1 MDPQTQQRTG
11 ENSHDPIPTSILDI
25 HRLISEDVIGPKLLR
40 ESAGSE
46 SCCIA
51 RIPQSLA
58 RINLKAYEPKIVS
71 IGPYHHGK
79 EHLNLTQQH
88 KRRFLKFFVAKMEEK
103 GIDPQDLVRAVSKLE
118 GVIRGS
124 YSEDLGLDSDTLV
137 EMIVLD
143 GCFILTLFFVVSG
156 KVVYTNLDDPIF
168 RMPWILPSIRA
179 DLLLLENQVPYVLLQ
194 TLFQTSKLVTRSGL
208 NEVSFEFFDYSLQKQ
223 EAFWE
228 KHYSLEAKHLLDLIR
243 KTFVPVPSQTSN
255 KDSYLTILCCSEE
268 TQKSSSESS
277 LNDNGFL
284 GFVLSAKKLHLR
296 GIKFR
301 PRKNTDSILDISFSN
316 GVLHIPPI
324 VMDDFTASVF
334 LNCVAFEQL
343 YAGSSNHITSYV
355 AFMACLINE
364 ESDAA
369 FLSERRILE
378 NYFGTEDEVS
388 RFFKG
393 IGKDVALDLE
403 KSYLAKVFAGVNEYT
418 SKGFH
423 VHCAEFVHTH
433 FDSPWTFASSFAAL
447 LLLMFAALQV
457 FFVSICY
464 IIVLALMINQVFHF
478 FCKSMPVFQNVKF
491 SASLSA
497 KLFAAFFNTF
507 EFLILQKDM
516 LALVNM

>member
-1 MDPQTQQRTG
+1 MDPHTQQSAG
-11 ENSHDPIPTSILDI
+11 QNSQGPVPTSVVVDI
-25 HRLISEDVIGPKLLR
+25 HRLTSEDNDPKLLR

-46 SCCIA
+46 SCCIV
-51 RIPQSLA
+51 RIPHSLA
-58 RINLKAYEPKIVS
+58 LINHKAYEPKIVS

-79 EHLNLTQQH
+79 EHLKMAQQH
-88 KRRFLKFFVAKMEEK
+88 KRRFLKFLVAKVEEN
-103 GIDPQDLVRAVSKLE
+103 GTDPQELVNAVSSLE
-118 GVIRGS
+118 GDIRGS
-124 YSEDLGLDSDTLV
+124 YSEDLGLESEKLV
-137 EMIVLD
+137 EMMVLD

-179 DLLLLENQVPYVLLQ
+179 DLLLLENQVPFVLLQ
-194 TLFQTSKLVTRSGL
+194 ALFETSKLVTSSSCL
-208 NEVSFEFFDYSLQKQ
+208 NELAFEFFDYSLHKP
-223 EAFWE
+223 ETFWT

-243 KTFVPVPSQTSN
+243 KTFVPVPCQRSN
-255 KDSYLTILCCSEE
+255 KENYLTVLCCS
-268 TQKSSSESS
+268 KGKRKASSKSS

-296 GIKFR
+296 GIKFK
-301 PRKNTDSILDISFSN
+301 PRMNTDSILDIRFSN
-316 GVLHIPPI
+316 GVLHIPPV
-324 VMDDFTASVF
+324 VMDDFTATVF

-343 YAGSSNHITSYV
+343 YADSSNHITSYV

-378 NYFGTEDEVS
+378 NYFGTEEEVS
-388 RFFKG
+388 RFYKS

-403 KSYLAKVFAGVNEYT
+403 RSYLAKVFEGVNEYS

-457 FFVSICY
+457 FF
-464 IIVLALMINQVFHF
+464 
-478 FCKSMPVFQNVKF
+478 
-491 SASLSA
+491 
-497 KLFAAFFNTF
+497 AAYSYF
-507 EFLILQKDM
+507 KPPKGK
-516 LALVNM
+516 

>member
-1 MDPQTQQRTG
+1 MDPQTQQNAA
-11 ENSHDPIPTSILDI
+11 ENSRDPIPTSVVVDI
-25 HRLISEDVIGPKLLR
+25 HSLTSEDTDPKLLR

-46 SCCIA
+46 SCCIL
-51 RIPQSLA
+51 RIPHSLV

-79 EHLNLTQQH
+79 EHLKMAQQH
-88 KRRFLKFFVAKMEEK
+88 KRRFLKFLVAKMQEK
-103 GIDPQDLVRAVSKLE
+103 GTNPQELVNAVSTLE
-118 GVIRGS
+118 GDIRGS
-124 YSEDLGLDSDTLV
+124 YSEDLGLVSEELV
-137 EMIVLD
+137 EMMVLD
-143 GCFILTLFFVVSG
+143 GCFILTLFLVVSG

-194 TLFQTSKLVTRSGL
+194 ALFETSNLVTSSCL
-208 NEVSFEFFDYSLQKQ
+208 NELAFEFFDYSLQKP
-223 EAFWE
+223 ETFWE

-243 KTFVPVPSQTSN
+243 KTFVPVTCQRSI
-255 KDSYLTILCCSEE
+255 KEA
-268 TQKSSSESS
+268 
-277 LNDNGFL
+277 NGFL

-296 GIKFR
+296 GIKFK
-301 PRKNTDSILDISFSN
+301 PRMNTDSILDIRFSN
-316 GVLHIPPI
+316 GVLHIPPV
-324 VMDDFTASVF
+324 VMDDFTATVF

-343 YAGSSNHITSYV
+343 YADSSNHITSYV

-378 NYFGTEDEVS
+378 NYFGTEVEVS
-388 RFFKG
+388 RFYIS

-403 KSYLAKVFAGVNEYT
+403 RSYLAKVFEGVNEYS

-457 FFVSICY
+457 FF
-464 IIVLALMINQVFHF
+464 
-478 FCKSMPVFQNVKF
+478 
-491 SASLSA
+491 
-497 KLFAAFFNTF
+497 AAYSYFKPP
-507 EFLILQKDM
+507 KDK
-516 LALVNM
+516 

>member
-1 MDPQTQQRTG
+1 MNPQAQQSTG
-11 ENSHDPIPTSILDI
+11 ENIHDPIPTSVVDI
-25 HRLISEDVIGPKLLR
+25 RRLISEDIGLELLR

-58 RINLKAYEPKIVS
+58 RTNLKAYEPKIVS

-88 KRRFLKFFVAKMEEK
+88 KRRFLNFFVAKMKEN
-103 GIDPQDLVRAVSKLE
+103 GTDPQELGKAVSSLE
-118 GVIRGS
+118 GDIRGS
-124 YSEDLGLDSDTLV
+124 YSEDFGLDSQKLV
-137 EMIVLD
+137 EMMVLD

-168 RMPWILPSIRA
+168 RKPWILPSIRA

-194 TLFQTSKLVTRSGL
+194 TLFDTSKLVTCSGGL
-208 NEVSFEFFDYSLQKQ
+208 KEIAFDFFDYSYSLQKP
-223 EAFWE
+223 EAFWR

-243 KTFVPVPSQTSN
+243 KTFVPVPCPRSIKESSN
-255 KDSYLTILCCSEE
+255 E
-268 TQKSSSESS
+268 TS
-277 LNDNGFL
+277 LNDNCFL
-284 GFVLSAKKLHLR
+284 GFVLSAKKLHTR
-296 GIKFR
+296 GIKFK
-301 PRKNTDSILDISFSN
+301 PRKNTDSILDINFSD

-324 VMDDFTASVF
+324 VMDDFTATFF

-343 YAGSSNHITSYV
+343 YADSSNHITSYV

-364 ESDAA
+364 EIDAA

-388 RFFKG
+388 RFFKS

-403 KSYLAKVFAGVNEYT
+403 KSYLAKVFEGVNEYT
-418 SKGFH
+418 SKGLH
-423 VHCAEFVHTH
+423 VYCAEFVHTH

-457 FFVSICY
+457 FF
-464 IIVLALMINQVFHF
+464 
-478 FCKSMPVFQNVKF
+478 
-491 SASLSA
+491 
-497 KLFAAFFNTF
+497 AAYSYFRPPNP
-507 EFLILQKDM
+507 KGK
-516 LALVNM
+516 

>member
-1 MDPQTQQRTG
+1 MDPQTQQNAA
-11 ENSHDPIPTSILDI
+11 ENSHDPIPTSVVVDI
-25 HRLISEDVIGPKLLR
+25 HSLTSEDTDPKLLR
-40 ESAGSE
+40 ETAGSE
-46 SCCIA
+46 SCCIL
-51 RIPQSLA
+51 RIPHSLA

-79 EHLNLTQQH
+79 EHLKMAQQH
-88 KRRFLKFFVAKMEEK
+88 KRRFLKFLVAKMQEK
-103 GIDPQDLVRAVSKLE
+103 GTNPQELVNAVSTLE
-118 GVIRGS
+118 GDIRGS
-124 YSEDLGLDSDTLV
+124 YSEDLGLESEKLV
-137 EMIVLD
+137 EMMVLD
-143 GCFILTLFFVVSG
+143 GCFILTLFLVVSG

-194 TLFQTSKLVTRSGL
+194 TLFETSNLVTSSCL
-208 NEVSFEFFDYSLQKQ
+208 NELAFEFFDYSLQKP
-223 EAFWE
+223 ETFWE

-243 KTFVPVPSQTSN
+243 KTFVPVTCQRSI
-255 KDSYLTILCCSEE
+255 KEA
-268 TQKSSSESS
+268 
-277 LNDNGFL
+277 NGFL

-296 GIKFR
+296 GIKFK
-301 PRKNTDSILDISFSN
+301 PRMNTDSILDIRFSN
-316 GVLHIPPI
+316 GVLHIPPV
-324 VMDDFTASVF
+324 VMDDFTATVF

-343 YAGSSNHITSYV
+343 YADSSNHITSYV

-378 NYFGTEDEVS
+378 NYFGTEEEVS
-388 RFFKG
+388 RFYKS

-403 KSYLAKVFAGVNEYT
+403 RSYLAKVFEGVNEYS

-457 FFVSICY
+457 FF
-464 IIVLALMINQVFHF
+464 
-478 FCKSMPVFQNVKF
+478 
-491 SASLSA
+491 
-497 KLFAAFFNTF
+497 AAYSYFKPP
-507 EFLILQKDM
+507 KDK
-516 LALVNM
+516 

>member
-1 MDPQTQQRTG
+1 MDPQTQQNAA
-11 ENSHDPIPTSILDI
+11 ENSHAPIPTSVVVDI
-25 HRLISEDVIGPKLLR
+25 HRLTSEDTDPKLLR

-46 SCCIA
+46 SCCIV
-51 RIPQSLA
+51 RIPHSLA

-79 EHLNLTQQH
+79 EHLKMAQQH
-88 KRRFLKFFVAKMEEK
+88 KRRFLKFLVAKMQEN
-103 GIDPQDLVRAVSKLE
+103 GTDPQELVNAVSTLV
-118 GVIRGS
+118 GDIRGS
-124 YSEDLGLDSDTLV
+124 YSEDLGYESEKLV
-137 EMIVLD
+137 EMMVLD
-143 GCFILTLFFVVSG
+143 GCFILTLFLIVSG

-194 TLFQTSKLVTRSGL
+194 TLFETSNLVTNSCL
-208 NEVSFEFFDYSLQKQ
+208 NELAFEFFDYSLQKP
-223 EAFWE
+223 ETFWA

-243 KTFVPVPSQTSN
+243 KTFVPVTCQRSI
-255 KDSYLTILCCSEE
+255 KEA
-268 TQKSSSESS
+268 
-277 LNDNGFL
+277 NGFL

-296 GIKFR
+296 GIKFK
-301 PRKNTDSILDISFSN
+301 PRMNTDSILDIRFSN
-316 GVLHIPPI
+316 GVLHIPPV
-324 VMDDFTASVF
+324 VMDDFTATVF

-343 YAGSSNHITSYV
+343 YADSSNHITSYV

-378 NYFGTEDEVS
+378 NYFGTEEEVS
-388 RFFKG
+388 RFYKS
-393 IGKDVALDLE
+393 IGKDVAFDLE
-403 KSYLAKVFAGVNEYT
+403 RSYLAKVFEGVNEYS

-457 FFVSICY
+457 FFAAYSY
-464 IIVLALMINQVFHF
+464 
-478 FCKSMPVFQNVKF
+478 FQPP
-491 SASLSA
+491 
-497 KLFAAFFNTF
+497 
-507 EFLILQKDM
+507 KDK
-516 LALVNM
+516 

>member
-1 MDPQTQQRTG
+1 MDPQTQQ
-11 ENSHDPIPTSILDI
+11 NSHEPIPTSVVVDI
-25 HRLISEDVIGPKLLR
+25 HRLASEDNDLKLLR

-46 SCCIA
+46 SCCIV
-51 RIPQSLA
+51 RIPHSLA

-79 EHLNLTQQH
+79 EHLKMSQQH
-88 KRRFLKFFVAKMEEK
+88 KRRFLKFLVAKMQEN
-103 GIDPQDLVRAVSKLE
+103 GSDPQELVNAVSSLE
-118 GVIRGS
+118 GDIRGA
-124 YSEDLGLDSDTLV
+124 YSEDLGLDSEKLL
-137 EMIVLD
+137 EMMVLD

-194 TLFQTSKLVTRSGL
+194 TLFETSKLVTSSCL
-208 NEVSFEFFDYSLQKQ
+208 NELAFEFFDYSLQKP
-223 EAFWE
+223 EAFWV
-228 KHYSLEAKHLLDLIR
+228 KHHSLEAKHLLDLIR
-243 KTFVPVPSQTSN
+243 KTFIPVPCQRS
-255 KDSYLTILCCSEE
+255 KKEA
-268 TQKSSSESS
+268 S

-296 GIKFR
+296 GIKFK
-301 PRKNTDSILDISFSN
+301 PRMNTDSILDIRFGN
-316 GVLHIPPI
+316 GVLHIPPV
-324 VMDDFTASVF
+324 VMDDFTATVF

-343 YAGSSNHITSYV
+343 YADSSNHITSYV

-378 NYFGTEDEVS
+378 NYFGTEEEVS
-388 RFFKG
+388 RFYKS
-393 IGKDVALDLE
+393 IGKDVALDLDR
-403 KSYLAKVFAGVNEYT
+403 SYLAKVFEGVNEYG

-457 FFVSICY
+457 FF
-464 IIVLALMINQVFHF
+464 
-478 FCKSMPVFQNVKF
+478 
-491 SASLSA
+491 
-497 KLFAAFFNTF
+497 AAYSYF
-507 EFLILQKDM
+507 KPPKGK
-516 LALVNM
+516 

>member
-1 MDPQTQQRTG
+1 MDPQTQQSTG
-11 ENSHDPIPTSILDI
+11 ENSHDPIPTTVVDI
-25 HRLISEDVIGPKLLR
+25 HCLVSEDIGPNPKLLR

-46 SCCIA
+46 SCCIV
-51 RIPQSLA
+51 RIPHSLA
-58 RINLKAYEPKIVS
+58 RTNLKAYEPKIVS

-88 KRRFLKFFVAKMEEK
+88 KRRFLKFFASKMEEK
-103 GIDPQDLVRAVSKLE
+103 GIDPQDLVRAVSRLE
-118 GVIRGS
+118 GDIRVS
-124 YSEDLGLDSDTLV
+124 YSEDLCLDFEKLV
-137 EMIVLD
+137 EMMVLD

-194 TLFQTSKLVTRSGL
+194 TLSETSKLVTACSGL
-208 NEVSFEFFDYSLQKQ
+208 NEIAFEFFDYSLQKP

-228 KHYSLEAKHLLDLIR
+228 KHYNLEAKHLLDLIR
-243 KTFVPVPSQTSN
+243 KTFVPVSSQRSI
-255 KDSYLTILCCSEE
+255 KESYLEILCCSEGRR
-268 TQKSSSESS
+268 KCSSKSS

-296 GIKFR
+296 GIKFK
-301 PRKNTDSILDISFSN
+301 PRKNTESVLDIRFSN
-316 GVLHIPPI
+316 GVLHIPPL
-324 VMDDFTASVF
+324 VMDDFTATVF

-343 YAGSSNHITSYV
+343 YADSSNHITSYV

-388 RFFKG
+388 RFYKS

-403 KSYLAKVFAGVNEYT
+403 KSYLAKVFEGVNEYT

-457 FFVSICY
+457 FF
-464 IIVLALMINQVFHF
+464 
-478 FCKSMPVFQNVKF
+478 
-491 SASLSA
+491 
-497 KLFAAFFNTF
+497 AAYSYFRPP
-507 EFLILQKDM
+507 KGK
-516 LALVNM
+516 

>member
-1 MDPQTQQRTG
+1 MDPQTQQS
-11 ENSHDPIPTSILDI
+11 SHDPIPTSVVDI
-25 HRLISEDVIGPKLLR
+25 KLLISEDTGPKLLR

-46 SCCIA
+46 SCCIV
-51 RIPQSLA
+51 RIPHSLA

-71 IGPYHHGK
+71 VGPYHHGK
-79 EHLNLTQQH
+79 EHLTLTQQH
-88 KRRFLKFFVAKMEEK
+88 KRRFLKFFGSKMEEK
-103 GIDPQDLVRAVSKLE
+103 GIDPQDLIKAVSRLE
-118 GVIRGS
+118 REIRSS
-124 YSEDLGLDSDTLV
+124 YSEDLGYNPEKLV
-137 EMIVLD
+137 EMMVLD

-194 TLFQTSKLVTRSGL
+194 TLFETSRLVTSSCL
-208 NEVSFEFFDYSLQKQ
+208 NEVAFEFFDYSLQKP
-223 EAFWE
+223 EAFWT
-228 KHYSLEAKHLLDLIR
+228 KHCSLDAKHILDLIR
-243 KTFVPVPSQTSN
+243 KTFVPVPCRRSI
-255 KDSYLTILCCSEE
+255 KDSHLTILCCSEG
-268 TQKSSSESS
+268 KRKPSSESS

-296 GIKFR
+296 GIKFK
-301 PRKNTDSILDISFSN
+301 PRTNTDSILDIRLSN

-343 YAGSSNHITSYV
+343 YADASNHITSYV
-355 AFMACLINE
+355 AFMACLLNE

-393 IGKDVALDLE
+393 VGKDVALDLE
-403 KSYLAKVFAGVNEYT
+403 TSYLAKVFEGVNEYT

-457 FFVSICY
+457 FF
-464 IIVLALMINQVFHF
+464 
-478 FCKSMPVFQNVKF
+478 
-491 SASLSA
+491 
-497 KLFAAFFNTF
+497 AAYSYFRPP
-507 EFLILQKDM
+507 K
-516 LALVNM
+516 

>member
-1 MDPQTQQRTG
+1 MDPQSQQ
-11 ENSHDPIPTSILDI
+11 IAVDI
-25 HRLISEDVIGPKLLR
+25 RSLVSEEDIGRKLLR

-46 SCCIA
+46 SCCIV

-58 RINLKAYEPKIVS
+58 RTNLKAYEPKIVS

-79 EHLNLTQQH
+79 EHLNLIQQH
-88 KRRFLKFFVAKMEEK
+88 KRRFLKFFMSKMQEK
-103 GIDPQDLVRAVSKLE
+103 GTDPQDLVRAVSRLE
-118 GVIRGS
+118 DDIRLS
-124 YSEDLGLDSDTLV
+124 YSEDLGLDSKNLV
-137 EMIVLD
+137 KMMVLD
-143 GCFILTLFFVVSG
+143 GCFILTLFLVVSG

-194 TLFQTSKLVTRSGL
+194 TLFETSKLGTTCTTL
-208 NEVSFEFFDYSLQKQ
+208 NKIAFEFFDYSIHKP
-223 EAFWE
+223 EEFWE

-243 KTFVPVPSQTSN
+243 NTFVPDLSKRSI
-255 KDSYLTILCCSEE
+255 KESYLTIPCCSEGR
-268 TQKSSSESS
+268 QNSSSKSS

-296 GIKFR
+296 GIKFK
-301 PRKNTDSILDISFSN
+301 PRTNTDSILDIRFSN
-316 GVLHIPPI
+316 GVLHIPPV
-324 VMDDFTASVF
+324 VMDDFTATVF

-343 YAGSSNHITSYV
+343 YADSSNHITSYV

-378 NYFGTEDEVS
+378 NYFGTEDEIS
-388 RFFKG
+388 RFYKS

-403 KSYLAKVFAGVNEYT
+403 KSYLAKVFEGVNEYT

-423 VHCAEFVHTH
+423 VYCAEFVHTH

-447 LLLMFAALQV
+447 LLLMFAAMQV
-457 FFVSICY
+457 FF
-464 IIVLALMINQVFHF
+464 
-478 FCKSMPVFQNVKF
+478 
-491 SASLSA
+491 
-497 KLFAAFFNTF
+497 AAYSYFRPP
-507 EFLILQKDM
+507 K
-516 LALVNM
+516 